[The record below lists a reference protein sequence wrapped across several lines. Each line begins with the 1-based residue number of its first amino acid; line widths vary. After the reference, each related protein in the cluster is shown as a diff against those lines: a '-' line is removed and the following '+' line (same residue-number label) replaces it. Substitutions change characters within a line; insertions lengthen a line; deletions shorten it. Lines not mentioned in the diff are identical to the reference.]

1 MTPEASTPEAVTPEA
16 ATGETATVSAQTSRQ
31 QILTVVVEDYFQ
43 VGAFS
48 HLIPSGYWGRFETN
62 LQHNTERTLALLE
75 ETGSRATFFSC
86 GWIADNHPQILR
98 RIVEAG
104 HEIGCQNYFHHRIAE
119 LSPQDFAKDVR
130 RSRAAVEDATGQ
142 AVQGFRIGRGWIGP
156 QELWALDALAE
167 AGFAYDSSLHA
178 PAAAQGVLHKHR
190 GPHGSL
196 MEVPASRLKILGQPL
211 LISGGNYMRQFPD
224 WLLRPGVE
232 SWIEDHSEPLVLY
245 FHSWELEADQPK
257 IAAASFLQRM
267 RHYRNLE
274 TMPDKIRYY
283 LERYDFTSIA
293 DHLELKLEAATP
305 RPRDEAPAEA
315 EDLIPEIRSKGEKIP
330 LTLVIPCYNE
340 SETLPYL
347 EKTLARFARKGQ
359 GLFDLHYVLV
369 DDGSKDETWKL
380 LQDYFGDNPRFKLVQ
395 HEVNKGIAAAL
406 VTGFGQVRT
415 AYLAALDAD
424 CTFAPDQLFEMMAL
438 MEDEVDVVAASP
450 AHAQGAM
457 LAVPA
462 WRSALSRGSAFMYR
476 CVLRHKLTS
485 YTSCFRL
492 YRRDA
497 IKDISVYDPGFCG
510 VTEILGRMD
519 LAGRRIVEYPAV
531 LETRLLGQSKIKIFR
546 TIAGHLRLAFR
557 LACRRWFGRPMP
569 EPETP
574 NLHTSYAESRDGR

>member
-1 MTPEASTPEAVTPEA
+1 MTL
-16 ATGETATVSAQTSRQ
+16 ETKLNRKH
-31 QILTVVVEDYFQ
+31 ILTVVVEDYFQ

-62 LQHNTERTLALLE
+62 LKRNTERTLELLA
-75 ETGSRATFFSC
+75 ETGSQATFFSC

-98 RIVEAG
+98 RIVEEG
-104 HEIGCQNYFHHRIAE
+104 HEIACQNYFHHRIGE
-119 LSPQDFAKDVR
+119 LSQQDFAKDVR

-142 AVQGFRIGRGWIGP
+142 AVEGFRIGRGWIGP
-156 QELWALDALAE
+156 QDTWALDALAD
-167 AGFAYDSSLHA
+167 AGFSYDSSLRA
-178 PAAAQGVLHKHR
+178 PGAAQGVVHKHR
-190 GPHGSL
+190 GPLGAVT
-196 MEVPASRLKILGQPL
+196 EVPASRLSILGQPL
-211 LISGGNYMRQFPD
+211 LMSGGNYMRQLPD
-224 WLLRPGVE
+224 WLIRPGVE
-232 SWIEDHSEPLVLY
+232 KWIEGNQDPLVLY
-245 FHSWELEADQPK
+245 FHSWELEPDQPK
-257 IAAASFLQRM
+257 ISAASFVQQL

-274 TMPDKIRYY
+274 AMPDKIRYY

-293 DHLELKLEAATP
+293 EHLGLTLEAASP
-305 RPRDEAPAEA
+305 RPSAERPAEA
-315 EDLIPEIRSKGEKIP
+315 EQWVPEIGNGDGNIP

-347 EKTLARFARKGQ
+347 EKTLARFAAQGD

-369 DDGSKDETWKL
+369 DDGSSDDTWKL
-380 LQDYFGDNPRFKLVQ
+380 LQEYFGDRERFRLVR

-415 AYLAALDAD
+415 EFLAALDAD
-424 CTFAPDQLFEMMAL
+424 CTFSPDQLFEMMSM
-438 MEDEVDVVAASP
+438 MEEDVDVVAASP

-462 WRSALSRGSAFMYR
+462 WRSLLSRGSAFMYR

-492 YRRDA
+492 YRQRA
-497 IKDISVYDPGFCG
+497 IEDITVYDPGFCG

-519 LAGRRIVEYPAV
+519 LANRKIVEYPAV

-557 LACRRWFGRPMP
+557 LASLRWLGRPMP
-569 EPETP
+569 EPVTAE
-574 NLHTSYAESRDGR
+574 LQTSYADNSDGR